1 MTQFDDEIQ
10 PLLERLGRGETDVMG
25 DLFVHYQERLW
36 RMVDLRMDRRL
47 GGRVSASD
55 IVQETF
61 IDAQKRVQH
70 FLAKPGIPF
79 FVWLRMV
86 ASQRMIDVHRQH
98 LGAQMR
104 AAGNEV
110 SLGVGGQ
117 FAATS
122 VCLVERLA
130 GADTS
135 PSRAAIR
142 GEVATQIEVIL
153 NSMEPID
160 REVLALRH
168 FEELSNQEVAEIL
181 GIDKSAASKRYLR
194 ALERLKDVLEQ
205 LPGFAEIDNG

>member
-1 MTQFDDEIQ
+1 MDTSDDDIR
-10 PLLERLGRGETDVMG
+10 PLLDRLEQGDTHVMG
-25 DLFVHYQERLW
+25 ELFTHYQDRLW
-36 RMVDLRMDRRL
+36 RMVDLRLDRRL
-47 GGRVSASD
+47 HGRVSASD
-55 IVQETF
+55 VVQETY

-70 FLAKPGIPF
+70 FLAKPELPF

-86 ASQRMIDVHRQH
+86 ASQRLIDVHRQH

-104 AAGNEV
+104 DAGQEV
-110 SLGVGGQ
+110 SLCVSGE

-122 VCLVERLA
+122 ICLVDRLA
-130 GADTS
+130 GDITS

-142 GEVATQIEVIL
+142 GELAAQIELIL

-168 FEELSNQEVAEIL
+168 FEELSNQEVAAIL
-181 GIDKSAASKRYLR
+181 GIDKHAASKRYIR

-205 LPGFAEIDNG
+205 IPGFGDE

>member
-1 MTQFDDEIQ
+1 MNNDDEDIQ
-10 PLLERLGRGETDVMG
+10 PLLDRLGRGETDVLG
-25 DLFVHYQERLW
+25 ELFMHFQDRLR
-36 RMVDLRMDRRL
+36 RMVDLRLDRRL
-47 GGRVSASD
+47 CGRVSASD
-55 IVQETF
+55 VVQDTY

-70 FLAKPGIPF
+70 FLAKPEMPF
-79 FVWLRMV
+79 FVWLRLV
-86 ASQRMIDVHRQH
+86 ASQRLIDVHRLH

-104 AAGNEV
+104 DAGQEV

-122 VCLVERLA
+122 LCLVARLA
-130 GADTS
+130 GEDTS

-142 GEVATQIEVIL
+142 GEVAAQIEAIL

-181 GIDKSAASKRYLR
+181 GIDKGAASKRYIR
-194 ALERLKDVLEQ
+194 ALDRLKDVLER
-205 LPGFAEIDNG
+205 LPGILGDG

>member
-1 MTQFDDEIQ
+1 MSDTEQDIQ
-10 PLLERLGRGETDVMG
+10 PLLDRLGRGETEVMG
-25 DLFVHYQERLW
+25 ELFVHFQERLW
-36 RMVDLRMDRRL
+36 RMVDLRLDRRL

-55 IVQETF
+55 VVQETY

-70 FLAKPGIPF
+70 FLAKPDMPF
-79 FVWLRMV
+79 FVWLRLV
-86 ASQRMIDVHRQH
+86 ASQRLIDVHRQH

-104 AAGNEV
+104 DAGQEV
-110 SLGVGGQ
+110 SLVGAGQ

-122 VCLVERLA
+122 ICLVARLA
-130 GADTS
+130 GDDTS

-142 GEVATQIEVIL
+142 GEVAEQIEAIL

-181 GIDKSAASKRYLR
+181 GIDKGAASKRYIR
-194 ALERLKDVLEQ
+194 ALDRLKDVLEK
-205 LPGFAEIDNG
+205 LPGIYGE

>member
-1 MTQFDDEIQ
+1 MDTSDHDIR
-10 PLLERLGRGETDVMG
+10 PLLDRLEQGDTQVMG
-25 DLFVHYQERLW
+25 ELFTHYQERLW
-36 RMVDLRMDRRL
+36 RMVDLRLDRRL
-47 GGRVSASD
+47 HGRVSASD
-55 IVQETF
+55 VVQETY

-70 FLAKPGIPF
+70 FLAKPELPF

-86 ASQRMIDVHRQH
+86 ASQRLIDVHRQH

-104 AAGNEV
+104 DAGQEV
-110 SLGVGGQ
+110 SLCVSGQ

-122 VCLVERLA
+122 ICLVDRLA
-130 GADTS
+130 GDATS

-142 GEVATQIEVIL
+142 GELAAQIELIL

-181 GIDKSAASKRYLR
+181 GIDKHAASKRYIR

-205 LPGFAEIDNG
+205 IPGFGDE